1 MNDYGYISEYHNA
14 ILDGS
19 IVVGKWVALWY
30 KYVTDGLD
38 AGKFFYSEK
47 KARLAIN
54 FIENFLHHH
63 EGALAPQLVKL
74 ELWQKAMLSVIFGIL
89 DADGNRQF
97 REVFTVI
104 ARKNGKTLL
113 AAGIA
118 NLMTFLDDYGARVYF
133 AAPKLEQA
141 NLCFDAYFQSLSKEP
156 ELSRLARKR
165 RTDIYVQSNNAT
177 AKPIAFNAQKSDGMN
192 ISCVICDEVAS
203 WRGAPGLRFYEV
215 LKSSGGARRQPLYFN
230 ISTAGYE
237 NDGIYDELMKRATRA
252 LMGGSAETRL
262 APFLYVID
270 DPQKWN
276 DIEELRK
283 SNPNLGVSVTEK
295 YLRDEAAIAEGSL
308 SKKAE
313 FLTKYCNVKQN
324 SSQAWLDAETVRK
337 MSGEALRL
345 EDFRNS
351 YCVAGIDLSQTTD
364 LTAAVIVI
372 ERDGELYVF
381 AKFWLPSAKLADATA
396 RDGLPY
402 DIYVQRGLLELS
414 GENFVDYHNCFRW
427 ILSLMRDCGIFPQK
441 IGYDRYSAQYLIQD
455 LQAAGLHTDDVYQGD
470 NLWGVLQE
478 MEGLFK
484 DGKVH
489 IGDNDL
495 LKIHLLNSAIKW
507 SAERGR
513 GKLVKMK
520 PTAHIDGA
528 AALADAFTVRQKWA
542 QEIGERLR
550 NPQLSANS
558 GG

>member
-1 MNDYGYISEYHNA
+1 MNDYGYISRYRNA

-19 IVVGKWVALWY
+19 IVVGKWIALWY
-30 KYVTDGLD
+30 EYVVSGLD
-38 AGKFFYSEK
+38 AGKFFYSAK
-47 KARLAIN
+47 KARLAIK
-54 FIENFLHHH
+54 FMESFLHHH
-63 EGALAPQLVKL
+63 EGALAPGLVKL

-97 REVFTVI
+97 REVFTVVS
-104 ARKNGKTLL
+104 RKNGKTLL
-113 AAGIA
+113 AAGIGKY
-118 NLMTFLDDYGARVYF
+118 MTFLDDYGARVYF

-141 NLCFDAYFQSLSKEP
+141 NLCFNAYLQSLSQEP
-156 ELSRLARKR
+156 ELSRMARKR

-177 AKPIAFNAQKSDGMN
+177 AKPIAFNAQKSDGLN
-192 ISCVICDEVAS
+192 ISCAICDELAS
-203 WRGAPGLRFYEV
+203 WRGEAGLRFYEV
-215 LKSSGGARRQPLYFN
+215 LKSSGGARRQPLYFG

-252 LMGGSAETRL
+252 VMGGSAETRF

-283 SNPNLGVSVTEK
+283 SNPNLGVSVTEE
-295 YLRDEAAIAEGSL
+295 YLREEAAIAEGSL

-313 FLTKYCNVKQN
+313 FLTKYCNIKQN
-324 SSQAWLDAETVRK
+324 ASQAWLDAETVRK
-337 MSGEALRL
+337 MSGAALSP
-345 EDFRNS
+345 EDFRHS

-381 AKFWLPSAKLADATA
+381 AKFWLPAAKLADATA

-402 DIYVQRGLLELS
+402 EIYVQRGLLELS
-414 GENFVDYHNCFRW
+414 GDNFIDYHDCFNW
-427 ILSLMRDCGIFPQK
+427 IARCIRRYEIAPVI

-455 LQAAGLHTDDVYQGD
+455 LNACKLRTDDVYQGD

-484 DGKVH
+484 DGRVH

-495 LKIHLLNSAIKW
+495 LKIHLLNAAIKW

-513 GKLVKMK
+513 GKLVKIK

-528 AALADAFTVRQKWA
+528 AALADAFAVRQKWFP
-542 QEIGERLR
+542 QIWEMLKNERR
-550 NPQLSANS
+550 KEEV
-558 GG
+558 

>member
-1 MNDYGYISEYHNA
+1 MTDYGYISRYHNA

-19 IVVGKWVALWY
+19 VIVGKWIALWY
-30 KYVTDGLD
+30 GYVVNGLD
-38 AGKFFYSEK
+38 AGRFFYSEK

-63 EGALAPQLVKL
+63 EGALAPGLVKL
-74 ELWQKAMLSVIFGIL
+74 ELWQKALLSVIFGVL

-97 REVFTVI
+97 REVI
-104 ARKNGKTLL
+104 LELARKNGKTLL
-113 AAGIA
+113 AAGIGEY
-118 NLMTFLDDYGARVYF
+118 MTFLDDYGARVYF

-141 NLCFDAYFQSLSKEP
+141 NLCFEAYFQSLSKEP
-156 ELSRLARKR
+156 ELSRMAKKR
-165 RTDIYVQSNNAT
+165 RTDIYVASKNAT
-177 AKPIAFNAQKSDGMN
+177 AKPIAFSAKKSDGLN
-192 ISCVICDEVAS
+192 ISCVICDEVSS
-203 WRGAPGLRFYEV
+203 WRGEAGLRFYEV
-215 LKSSGGARRQPLYFN
+215 LKSSGGARRQPLYLN

-237 NDGIYDELMKRATRA
+237 NDGVFDELIKRGTRV
-252 LMGGSAETRL
+252 LMGGSEESRL

-283 SNPNLGVSVTEK
+283 SNPNLGVSVTEE
-295 YLRDEAAIAEGSL
+295 YLREEAAIAAGSL

-324 SSQAWLDAETVRK
+324 ASQAWLDAETVRK
-337 MSGEALRL
+337 MSGAALSL
-345 EDFRNS
+345 EDFRHS

-381 AKFWLPSAKLADATA
+381 AKFWLPAAKLEDATA

-402 DIYVQRGLLELS
+402 EIYVQRGLLELS
-414 GENFVDYHNCFRW
+414 GENFVDYHDCFNW
-427 ILSLMRDCGIFPQK
+427 LVSLIRRYEIAPQK

-455 LQAAGLHTDDVYQGD
+455 LNACGLHTDDVYQGD

-484 DGKVH
+484 DGRVH

-495 LKIHLLNSAIKW
+495 LKIHLLNAAIKW

-513 GKLVKMK
+513 GKLVKLK
-520 PTAHIDGA
+520 PNAHIDGA

-542 QEIGERLR
+542 PEIGERLKNAR
-550 NPQLSANS
+550 RS
-558 GG
+558 GE